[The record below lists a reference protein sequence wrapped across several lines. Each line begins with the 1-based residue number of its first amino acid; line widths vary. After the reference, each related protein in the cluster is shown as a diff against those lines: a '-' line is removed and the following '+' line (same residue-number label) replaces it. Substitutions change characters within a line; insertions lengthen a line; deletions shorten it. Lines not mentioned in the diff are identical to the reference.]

1 MTADRNCLARWKGCL
16 QSLNEGTLFLPRLD
30 CLFEEDGVDA
40 QVQQLMTRC
49 FRRRRETWRDK
60 IPSKSAT
67 PSSVRQT
74 STS

>member
-49 FRRRRETWRDK
+49 FRLQTDTGDL
-60 IPSKSAT
+60 A
-67 PSSVRQT
+67 RQDT
-74 STS
+74 LEVCHPI